1 MCVWDSSQCNSGGL
15 RPPIAFWGSL
25 KVAGTC
31 DEVAAVGAGRV
42 GIVRSD
48 LVRALNRFAGSL
60 QMKVCEQAE
69 NAADFLKPFPFDT
82 PGT

>member
-1 MCVWDSSQCNSGGL
+1 LW
-15 RPPIAFWGSL
+15 RSL
-25 KVAGTC
+25 KVAGAC

-42 GIVRSD
+42 GIARSD
-48 LVRALNRFAGSL
+48 AVPLLNRFAASR
-60 QMKVCEQAE
+60 QTKVCEQAE